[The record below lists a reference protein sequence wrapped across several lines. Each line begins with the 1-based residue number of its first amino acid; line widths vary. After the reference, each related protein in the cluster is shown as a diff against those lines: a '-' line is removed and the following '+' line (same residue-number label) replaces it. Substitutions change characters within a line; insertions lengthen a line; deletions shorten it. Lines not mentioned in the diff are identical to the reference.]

1 MKGIKM
7 KIKIFMVLSC
17 LVFLG
22 ACSTTRTPDPI
33 GFGPGVNDLKRS
45 PCACL
50 PIEQKIPLV

>member
-1 MKGIKM
+1 M